1 MTIEFPEGDPGEWV
15 RFCRY
20 LEPRSPLT
28 ATTFPVNEEDAKNL
42 FQWFHL
48 FGMINLLQECDE
60 RLSISSPKFLDDDLN
75 DVNHQ
80 RSTMTDIL
88 VWADTAAT
96 YNLSETLDAMM

>member
-1 MTIEFPEGDPGEWV
+1 
-15 RFCRY
+15 
-20 LEPRSPLT
+20 
-28 ATTFPVNEEDAKNL
+28 
-42 FQWFHL
+42 
-48 FGMINLLQECDE
+48 MINLLQECDE